1 MQRSSLVPASLVGAI
16 LGLGLVMACP
26 PGKVTPAYGRPEC
39 PHHWDF
45 NSVRVQVRPGSFMP
59 IVTQTGDPHRLSG
72 PGANT
77 NVPEFH
83 DCQRVVH
90 GAGSA
95 ARYGSLIAVF
105 AWDRLQDTTPR
116 DSVSLGGTPIAWP
129 MVEVLAW
136 DGGYPPL
143 GIETGLNCLFVSLD
157 GPSPRAWMKHFG
169 QVEGDCHGARKAALL
184 EADPSFTPLTLS
196 RDSLK
201 GLKLQWNDVPP
212 VARWDWD
219 EVSATQVIGFKCFL
233 GWCEVGEAGHRV
245 GTRPALAL
253 DPSVMTGVTLGTSE
267 MRRRLRVKGWYDQ
280 QRLAPAHAS
289 WSAGAPVRPLSAI
302 GTLIPATDLQA
313 MSRDAFNAWQ
323 DVAYVLLSESAYDY
337 LKKYNFQPM
346 NPDGRVSTIAL
357 CQDTWNG
364 SAAMSGNPH
373 CPGIPAPWRIS
384 KTCKLEDTD
393 PASATDPLVYWWG
406 RSTAP
411 DGSVRY
417 WCIVRR
423 GHSGPDDVPGTARW
437 RWLADDE
444 TTWARCDRGCCTTQ

>member
-1 MQRSSLVPASLVGAI
+1 MKNSSVVPAGLVGAV
-16 LGLGLVMACP
+16 LGLSLVVACH
-26 PGKVTPAYGRPEC
+26 PGRVMPANNRPEC

-45 NSVRVQVRPGSFMP
+45 DSVRVQVRSGSFMP
-59 IVTQTGDPHRLSG
+59 IVTQAEDPHRLSG

-116 DSVSLGGTPIAWP
+116 DSVGMGGAPIAWP

-136 DGGYPPL
+136 DGGYEPL
-143 GIETGLNCLFVSLD
+143 GIGPGLNCLFVSLD

-169 QVEGDCHGARKAALL
+169 NVEGNCSGAQG
-184 EADPSFTPLTLS
+184 ADLFVPGPSVTPLTIA
-196 RDSLK
+196 RD
-201 GLKLQWNDVPP
+201 GLEGMKWNDVPP

-219 EVSATQVIGFKCFL
+219 TASFTQVIGFKCFL
-233 GWCEVGEAGHRV
+233 GWCEVGEAKHDIV
-245 GTRPALAL
+245 TRSALAA
-253 DPSVMTGVTLGTSE
+253 DPSLLTGATLGNPA

-280 QRLAPAHAS
+280 QRLAPAHAK
-289 WSAGAPVRPLSAI
+289 WSAGAPVRPLPVI
-302 GTLIPATDLQA
+302 GTLIPATNLQA
-313 MSRDAFNAWQ
+313 MKRNAFSAWQ
-323 DVAYVLLSESAYDY
+323 DVAYVLLSERADDY
-337 LKKYNFQPM
+337 HKKFNFQPM
-346 NPDGRVSTIAL
+346 TGDGRVSTIAL

-364 SAAMSGNPH
+364 TTPVAGERR
-373 CPGIPAPWRIS
+373 CPGIPTPWRTS
-384 KTCKLEDTD
+384 KKCKLEDTD
-393 PASATDPLVYWWG
+393 PASTSDALVYWWG

-411 DGSVRY
+411 DGSERL

-423 GHSGPDDVPGTARW
+423 PHHGPDDVPGTARW